1 MKQGAVRAA
10 PRLHNSPLFV
20 VKNCAEFL
28 VSPNPR
34 PKAAQY
40 FVQRRMVD
48 QHTGRHAATSDRACK
63 GSTRQQEV
71 RAMKSRW
78 MKTVIETSKE
88 AQPAL
93 PFQRGQRKPRA
104 GQAEAAESASR
115 KVA

>member
-1 MKQGAVRAA
+1 
-10 PRLHNSPLFV
+10 
-20 VKNCAEFL
+20 
-28 VSPNPR
+28 
-34 PKAAQY
+34 
-40 FVQRRMVD
+40 
-48 QHTGRHAATSDRACK
+48 
-63 GSTRQQEV
+63 
-71 RAMKSRW
+71 MKSRW